1 MFMLWLTLKS
11 GALMRNNLIYVIF
24 AIVLLMASILVAI
37 CLADPVP
44 NGAGLA
50 HAQFNGMQ
58 AGGDGAARLEH
69 IGGLAFAFQALLLL
83 LITCL
88 AALGVAEERRSPEL
102 WAYMGGTL
110 LFSLF
115 AWWQMY
121 SGHQAF
127 LETGVTSY
135 FMGFPVA
142 TAWQVYGTWLGAIP
156 LIILY
161 SVGFR
166 KFIFTKEDEIKYEE
180 LLKKLAAKSEQ

>member
-1 MFMLWLTLKS
+1 
-11 GALMRNNLIYVIF
+11 MRSNLIYVIF
-24 AIVLLMASILVAI
+24 ATVLLMAGILIAI
-37 CLADPVP
+37 CLAETVP
-44 NGAGLA
+44 NAAGVA
-50 HAQFNGMQ
+50 HPEFNGMQ
-58 AGGDGAARLEH
+58 IGGDGAARLQY

-83 LITCL
+83 LIVCL

-115 AWWQMY
+115 VWWQMY

-166 KFIFTKEDEIKYEE
+166 KFIFTEEDEIKYEE
-180 LLKKLAAKSEQ
+180 LLEKHARKSEQ

>member
-1 MFMLWLTLKS
+1 
-11 GALMRNNLIYVIF
+11 MRSNLIYVIF
-24 AIVLLMASILVAI
+24 ATVLLMAGILVAI
-37 CLADPVP
+37 CLADTVP
-44 NGAGLA
+44 NAAGSA

-58 AGGDGAARLEH
+58 AGGDGAARLKH

-83 LITCL
+83 LIICL
-88 AALGVAEERRSPEL
+88 AALGVAEERRSTEF

-110 LFSLF
+110 LFSF
-115 AWWQMY
+115 FVWWQMY
-121 SGHQAF
+121 FGHQAF

-161 SVGFR
+161 TLGFR
-166 KFIFTKEDEIKYEE
+166 KFIFTEEDEQKYEK
-180 LLKKLAAKSEQ
+180 LLANIATKSEQ

>member
-1 MFMLWLTLKS
+1 MGSK
-11 GALMRNNLIYVIF
+11 LIYVIF
-24 AIVLLMASILVAI
+24 ATVLLMAGILIAI
-37 CLADPVP
+37 CLAETVP
-44 NGAGLA
+44 NAAGVA
-50 HAQFNGMQ
+50 HPEFNGMQ
-58 AGGDGAARLEH
+58 IGGDGAARLQY

-83 LITCL
+83 LIVCL
-88 AALGVAEERRSPEL
+88 AALGVAEERRSQEL

-115 AWWQMY
+115 VWWQMY

-166 KFIFTKEDEIKYEE
+166 KFIFTEEDEIKYEE
-180 LLKKLAAKSEQ
+180 LLEELARKSEQ

>member
-1 MFMLWLTLKS
+1 MGSK
-11 GALMRNNLIYVIF
+11 LIYVIF
-24 AIVLLMASILVAI
+24 ATVLLMAGILVAI
-37 CLADPVP
+37 CLAEPVA

-50 HAQFNGMQ
+50 HPQFNGMRV
-58 AGGDGAARLEH
+58 GGDGAARLEH
-69 IGGLAFAFQALLLL
+69 IGSLAFAFQALLLL
-83 LITCL
+83 LIVCL
-88 AALGVAEERRSPEL
+88 SALGVAEQRRSTEL

-115 AWWQMY
+115 IWWQMY

-142 TAWQVYGTWLGAIP
+142 TAWQVYGTWLAAIP

-166 KFIFTKEDEIKYEE
+166 KFIFTDEDEQKYQQ
-180 LLKKLAAKSEQ
+180 LLESIAAKSE

>member
-1 MFMLWLTLKS
+1 MHSK
-11 GALMRNNLIYVIF
+11 LIYVIF
-24 AIVLLMASILVAI
+24 ATVLLMAGILIAI
-37 CLADPVP
+37 CLAESVP

-50 HAQFNGMQ
+50 HAQFNGMRV
-58 AGGDGAARLEH
+58 GGDGAARLEH

-83 LITCL
+83 LIVCL
-88 AALGVAEERRSPEL
+88 SALGVAEERRSPQL

-115 AWWQMY
+115 VWWQMY

-166 KFIFTKEDEIKYEE
+166 KFIFTDEDEMKYEA
-180 LLKKLAAKSEQ
+180 LLEKIAKETEQ

>member
-1 MFMLWLTLKS
+1 MHSK
-11 GALMRNNLIYVIF
+11 LIVVIF
-24 AIVLLMASILVAI
+24 TTVLIMAGLLIAIVL
-37 CLADPVP
+37 ADYVP
-44 NGAGLA
+44 NGAGFP
-50 HAQFNGMQ
+50 HPEFNGMQ

-69 IGGLAFAFQALLLL
+69 IGGLAFTFQCLLLL
-83 LITCL
+83 LIVCL
-88 AALGVAEERRSPEL
+88 ATLGVAEQRRSAEL

-115 AWWQMY
+115 VWYQMY

-127 LETGVTSY
+127 LETGTTNY

-161 SVGFR
+161 TVGFR
-166 KFIFTKEDEIKYEE
+166 KFIFTKEDERKYEQ
-180 LLKKLAAKSEQ
+180 LLADIAARSEQ

>member
-1 MFMLWLTLKS
+1 
-11 GALMRNNLIYVIF
+11 MRSKLIVVIF
-24 AIVLLMASILVAI
+24 ATVLLMAGILIAI
-37 CLADPVP
+37 CLAETVP
-44 NGAGLA
+44 NAAGVA
-50 HAQFNGMQ
+50 HPEFNGMQ
-58 AGGDGAARLEH
+58 VGGDGAARLQY

-83 LITCL
+83 LIVSL
-88 AALGVAEERRSPEL
+88 AALGVAEERRTMEL

-115 AWWQMY
+115 VWWQMY

-135 FMGFPVA
+135 FMGFPAA

-161 SVGFR
+161 TVGFR
-166 KFIFTKEDEIKYEE
+166 KFIFTDEDEQKYEQ
-180 LLKKLAAKSEQ
+180 LLENIARKSEQ